1 MEKQTIKDL
10 GKHTFPCIL
19 ANTLKKFGN
28 NKALGTLFAGLLFGM
43 LQAAQPIMQGNKIP
57 KEITFIIQGLVVVF
71 ISLKAGITIFLAWKE
86 RRKVEKAEKLEK
98 AALAGGA
105 K

>member
-1 MEKQTIKDL
+1 MELRHIYKLSDIINES
-10 GKHTFPCIL
+10 IL
-19 ANTLKKFGN
+19 E
-28 NKALGTLFAGLLFGM
+28 
-43 LQAAQPIMQGNKIP
+43 NKIP

>member
-1 MEKQTIKDL
+1 MIEI
-10 GKHTFPCIL
+10 
-19 ANTLKKFGN
+19 
-28 NKALGTLFAGLLFGM
+28 
-43 LQAAQPIMQGNKIP
+43 KIP